1 MTKLACNYAIARFQ
15 PYAETGEF
23 VNIGLVLA
31 CHEAKYFGYRLARR
45 RRRITDFFRELEP
58 NLYRIGLRLLDEEL
72 EAVSGVFAT
81 GKGADADRR
90 ASFSAAAFA
99 SLVRPRE
106 SLFRFGGAR
115 TVMAEK
121 PEAELERLFEY
132 FVDRQFAREKEYQ
145 ETLMANHLRQVF
157 GRAELM
163 RLYRIDQVGNDQ
175 YSVSLPF
182 VYREGERVIK
192 AVKPL
197 DLDKENSTKVYE
209 HGDQWVAR
217 VRRLREM
224 GEQPDDLLFTVR
236 TPREGRRRMEAGRE
250 IVREL
255 ERLET
260 KVVAFSDEDA
270 VLQFARVSSPAAAS
284 N

>member
-1 MTKLACNYAIARFQ
+1 MIHIVEVEGRSEQGVLRPFICRAENGERYFVKGRGAGRAGLIAEYVAGTLGKAF
-15 PYAETGEF
+15 
-23 VNIGLVLA
+23 GLPIPPFEVAQVPVSLIEGSA
-31 CHEAKYFGYRLARR
+31 VEGIRELGSGPVFAS
-45 RRRITDFFRELEP
+45 RRIPFVQEFGASTYRRVPPELRQ
-58 NLYRIGLRLLDEEL
+58 RILLFDW
-72 EAVSGVFAT
+72 
-81 GKGADADRR
+81 
-90 ASFSAAAFA
+90 
-99 SLVRPRE
+99 
-106 SLFRFGGAR
+106 
-115 TVMAEK
+115 
-121 PEAELERLFEY
+121 
-132 FVDRQFAREKEYQ
+132 FAREKEYQ

-209 HGDQWVAR
+209 HGDQWVTR